1 MQILTRFDVFTI
13 SEEKRIRASS
23 FHVITFCDE
32 PQRDSTSGYWYLTFK
47 APVFSFKEGLKFKWT
62 WFGSLKFS
70 IWYINLTL
78 MSSRASSVCHCS
90 NICFTSQMSI
100 VCAHTSAD
108 VHSAVHGTLDV
119 YYRVMSTG
127 SFELLCHAVLNF
139 TYKRMFC
146 EFNVLFLH
154 QETHFSTLYT
164 NCVSGTEN

>member
-1 MQILTRFDVFTI
+1 MQILTRFDAFTMP
-13 SEEKRIRASS
+13 EEKRIRAS
-23 FHVITFCDE
+23 FHVITFCDG

-78 MSSRASSVCHCS
+78 MSSRASSVCQCS
-90 NICFTSQMSI
+90 NICFTPQMPI

-119 YYRVMSTG
+119 YD
-127 SFELLCHAVLNF
+127 LLQTAWSIERIHLAVF
-139 TYKRMFC
+139 HRTC
-146 EFNVLFLH
+146 ESDGRIGRIDKGN
-154 QETHFSTLYT
+154 
-164 NCVSGTEN
+164 